1 MCTAIQ
7 NIGLVIA
14 PTVVGYIQEKTADN
28 MFGYYWVNFFFVCVN
43 IAGLIMNLT
52 LYYLDI
58 KYYDGVLDKV
68 DKATRVTELM
78 TSPDANK
85 SRKDIL
91 RESLQ
96 GGTRQS
102 QALIDYKLDDNARAS
117 LRRSLATKRPYQ

>member
-1 MCTAIQ
+1 
-7 NIGLVIA
+7 
-14 PTVVGYIQEKTADN
+14 

-43 IAGLIMNLT
+43 VVGLVLNIA

-58 KYYDGVLDKV
+58 KYYDSVLDKV

-91 RESLQ
+91 RESLAA

-102 QALIDYKLDDNARAS
+102 QALIDYKLDDSARAA